1 MTVSNVSASGVD
13 VTQLLQALVQR
24 RSAAAVQNAQP
35 AGPPS
40 PPSLDDIENRLEKQ
54 AQVAGIDVSKLHAL
68 RPKIESAVTG
78 ALKNYANSDDTSDP
92 MEIVRNAIETTLKE
106 NGIDPQQLQDQFGGG
121 PGGPGGAGGPPPG
134 GGPGG
139 PPPGGGP
146 GAGSGPSGPPPQRT
160 DASRRSSA
168 DIQEVKQKILAAIE
182 ASKDGTIDL
191 SALFSDLPVGS
202 GVNVQV

>member
-1 MTVSNVSASGVD
+1 MNIGNVSGSAVD
-13 VTQLLQALVQR
+13 VTQLLQELTQR
-24 RSAAAVQNAQP
+24 RSAAAVQNVQP

-40 PPSLDDIENRLEKQ
+40 PPSLDDIENRLEEQ

-121 PGGPGGAGGPPPG
+121 PGGPGGAGAP

-168 DIQEVKQKILAAIE
+168 DIQEVKQKILAAIQE
-182 ASKDGTIDL
+182 SPDGTIDL
-191 SALFSDLPVGS
+191 SALFNDLPVGS